1 MPKDNP
7 PRLNLF
13 TNRSALRR
21 LGPPRAL
28 FTLSPKRYVLDPA
41 KEAAE
46 LMECARFLN
55 FNGVMHANQ
64 DRIAA
69 SSYISAM
76 VRTLLDHAERQ
87 KMCSAVSRPEVEAK
101 AP

>member
-1 MPKDNP
+1 MPQNNP

-13 TNRSALRR
+13 TKRTALRSI
-21 LGPPRAL
+21 GPNRPL
-28 FTLSPKRYVLDPA
+28 FTLSPKRYVLDPV
-41 KEAAE
+41 KEAHN
-46 LMECARFLN
+46 LMECARYLN
-55 FNGVMHANQ
+55 YDGVMHANQ

-76 VRTLLDHAERQ
+76 VRTLLDHAERE
-87 KMCSAVSRPEVEAK
+87 KMCSGVGRPGAEAK